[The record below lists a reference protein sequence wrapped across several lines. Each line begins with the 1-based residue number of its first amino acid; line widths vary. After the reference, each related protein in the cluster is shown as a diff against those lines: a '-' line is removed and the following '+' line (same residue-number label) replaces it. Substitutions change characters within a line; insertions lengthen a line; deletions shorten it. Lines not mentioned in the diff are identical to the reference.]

1 MKAVTVSARIPE
13 ELSEQLSTLAET
25 LQRNQSWVIEEAL
38 RSYITTETQFLEAVD
53 EGLRAVEAGD
63 VIEHE
68 TVVTLLEERRQRMH
82 RQAAGGTPPPVE
94 YPYPGG

>member
-1 MKAVTVSARIPE
+1 MKTVTVSARIPA
-13 ELSEQLSTLAET
+13 ELHEQLATLAKAV
-25 LQRNQSWVIEEAL
+25 QRNHSSIIEEAL
-38 RSYITTETQFLEAVD
+38 RGYIATETQFLEAVD

-68 TVVTLLEERRQRMH
+68 AVVTLLEERRQRMH